1 MKTFIRISLCC
12 LLFFYGKAQAQDVS
26 TPGGYLS
33 TISEKIKNINQTYI
47 NYLSAVSHGKSA
59 RKVEKLRLKTVD
71 DIFNARGEVMGTGG
85 FKGDK
90 TLRDATAAYLK
101 TCYLVFNEDYGKIV
115 NMEEIAEQSYDA
127 MEAYLLAQKKAGEK
141 LEEAAELKNKMQKE
155 FAAKYNIQLIDS
167 KDELDAKM
175 EKADRVNEYYNKI
188 YLIFFKSYKQ
198 DAYLTDA
205 LNRNDISAVEQNRNA
220 LLNYSTEGL
229 KQILDTKPFDG
240 DGTILIA
247 CKNALLFYKEL
258 AEKKITNVTD
268 FLLASENFNKT
279 KKAFEAIP
287 ASKRTQTD
295 IDKFNKGVN
304 DINDGAKNFNKTNE
318 EINKERNTV
327 LKAWNNSVSKFMDDQ
342 MPYRK

>member
-1 MKTFIRISLCC
+1 MKTSFKITLCC
-12 LLFFYGKAQAQDVS
+12 LLILSGKINAQDVS

-33 TISEKIKNINQTYI
+33 TISEKVRNINQTYI

-59 RKVEKLRLKTVD
+59 KKVEKLRLKTVN

-85 FKGDK
+85 YKGDK
-90 TLRDATAAYLK
+90 SLRDATAAYLK
-101 TCYLVFNEDYGKIV
+101 TCYLVFNEDYHKIV

-127 MEAYLLAQKKAGEK
+127 MEAYLLAQEKAGEK
-141 LEEAAELKNKMQKE
+141 LEEAAELRNKMQTE
-155 FAAKYNIQLIDS
+155 FAQKHNIQLIDT
-167 KDELDAKM
+167 KDELDGKM

-205 LNRNDISAVEQNRNA
+205 LNRNDINAVEQNRNA
-220 LLNYSTEGL
+220 LLTYATAGL
-229 KQILDTKPFDG
+229 EQILDTKPFDG
-240 DGTILIA
+240 DGTLLIA

-258 AEKKITNVTD
+258 AEKKITGVTD
-268 FLLASENFNKT
+268 FLLASENFNKV
-279 KKAFEAIP
+279 KKNFEAMP
-287 ASKRTQTD
+287 ASKRTQAD
-295 IDKFNKGVN
+295 IDKFNKGV
-304 DINDGAKNFNKTNE
+304 DEINSGANNFNKTNE
-318 EINKERNTV
+318 AINKERNAV